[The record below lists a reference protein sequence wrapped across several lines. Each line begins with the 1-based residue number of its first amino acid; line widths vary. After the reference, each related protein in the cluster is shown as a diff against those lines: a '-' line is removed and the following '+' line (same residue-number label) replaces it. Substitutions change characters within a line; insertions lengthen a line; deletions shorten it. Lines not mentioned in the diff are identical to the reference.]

1 MALLRSV
8 GPEMLAGAADNDP
21 TNIGTAAAL
30 GATTMYQLAWLALLV
45 APLLAVVQTIAAQVG
60 SVTRSDLQT
69 LTRER
74 FGRRVAATLMV
85 SVVIVNVAT
94 IAADL
99 QAGAAGIG
107 ILAGVDSRW
116 LVVPLGLGVVALLLI
131 GRYEHVVGLLRYLLL
146 GFVSFAVAAF
156 LAHPDWSVVIRSSLV
171 PTLSLRSGVVTGGV
185 ALLGTTLTSYV
196 YMWETIG
203 RGREEP
209 PTEADSG
216 RGLARAKL
224 GAVIGAVFTAV
235 IFWFMLVAVGATLGG
250 RHETVTSASQAAH
263 ALRPLAG
270 SLAAD
275 LFAIGLVV
283 SAVVA
288 LPVLLA
294 TTAYVVGAQFDWR
307 RGLSQPISHARE
319 FYAVLVASIALGF
332 AVTFA
337 KVSVIGM
344 LLAASVIGG
353 LGTPFGL
360 VVMVLLARDRS
371 VMGTDPISRRLAL
384 AGWAVALV
392 VGAFGAF
399 FVVASALGN

>member
-1 MALLRSV
+1 
-8 GPEMLAGAADNDP
+8 MLAGAADNDP

-30 GATTMYQLAWLALLV
+30 GTSTTYQLAWLALLV

-60 SVTRSDLQT
+60 SQTRSDLQT

-74 FGRRVAATLMV
+74 FGRRVAAALMM

-116 LVVPLGLGVVALLLI
+116 LVVPLGLGVVTLLLI
-131 GRYEHVVGLLRYLLL
+131 GGYEQVVGLLRYLLL

-156 LAHPDWSVVIRSSLV
+156 LAHPDWSEVIRSSLV
-171 PTLSLRSGVVTGGV
+171 PTLSLRSSVVTGGV

-196 YMWETIG
+196 YLWETIG

-209 PTEADSG
+209 PADNDGG
-216 RGLARAKL
+216 RGLARAKV
-224 GAVIGAVFTAV
+224 GAVMGAVVTAV

-250 RHETVTSASQAAH
+250 RNETVTSPQQAAE
-263 ALRPLAG
+263 ALRPFAG

-307 RGLSQPISHARE
+307 RGLSQPIKHARA
-319 FYAVLVASIALGF
+319 FYAVVVVSIALGVV
-332 AVTFA
+332 VTLA

-371 VMGTDPISRRLAL
+371 VMGAEPISRRLAF
-384 AGWAVALV
+384 AGWAVALTV
-392 VGAFGAF
+392 AAFGVF

>member
-1 MALLRSV
+1 
-8 GPEMLAGAADNDP
+8 MLAGAADNDP